1 MSNRY
6 HRKPGNRKL
15 REQLII
21 ITEGSL
27 TEVQYIEEIC
37 AHFKVPS
44 SLVKIETPSYTNAEG
59 LVKYAVRRLVD
70 QKKAKQYYGFGASK
84 VWVLCDT
91 EINQKSLNQAIDL
104 SKKHGIWLGLSDPC
118 FEFWL
123 LLHFKYTTRGY
134 NTSNEIIHDVQK
146 SLPLYSR
153 KKKSLDMRL
162 VIPNV
167 NEAIRNA
174 SLLRLNHTQ
183 IGNISPS
190 TDCDLLIMDL
200 LSLSNGQGAAPATS
214 VTSYADLSM
223 HQRQY
228 K

>member
-70 QKKAKQYYGFGASK
+70 QKKQSSIMVLAQAKCGF
-84 VWVLCDT
+84 C
-91 EINQKSLNQAIDL
+91 
-104 SKKHGIWLGLSDPC
+104 
-118 FEFWL
+118 
-123 LLHFKYTTRGY
+123 
-134 NTSNEIIHDVQK
+134 
-146 SLPLYSR
+146 
-153 KKKSLDMRL
+153 
-162 VIPNV
+162 VI
-167 NEAIRNA
+167 
-174 SLLRLNHTQ
+174 L
-183 IGNISPS
+183 
-190 TDCDLLIMDL
+190 
-200 LSLSNGQGAAPATS
+200 
-214 VTSYADLSM
+214 
-223 HQRQY
+223 